1 MCGYWLLP
9 QKRNN
14 RRWLGRERP
23 RCTLAIL
30 TSNGTC
36 TSDGCHSPSRPGRP
50 GSDVRPRFLP
60 FAATCRPND
69 RDEKVCL
76 VTYRAL
82 NNKDH
87 ARSTFQLDTSNTYSS
102 NARRIDPQILFPGV
116 KEISKN
122 ETRKSRDHTGVFL
135 TSGGSCTYG

>member
-36 TSDGCHSPSRPGRP
+36 TSDGCRP

-87 ARSTFQLDTSNTYSS
+87 ARSTFQLDTSNTYS
-102 NARRIDPQILFPGV
+102 NARRIDPQILFPGD
-116 KEISKN
+116 KKITKN
-122 ETRKSRDHTGVFL
+122 ETRKLKDHTGAFL
-135 TSGGSCTYG
+135 TSEGLCTYG